1 MRRRSFFPDT
11 MRAQLLLVAIVASLA
26 CRDATKPE
34 YTPSYSLDA
43 YTLPTFNASPTDS
56 ISCQLFARWPATET
70 IVAPW
75 SGTVSVYATR
85 VKRGARFFTGPV
97 RTGLATLTLARGPG
111 DSVRV
116 TLTGAVNI
124 AFDGRMSNANGDATG
139 EWTCDAE
146 SSFGSHAAGEAH
158 GSWRLGQELLID

>member
-1 MRRRSFFPDT
+1 MRV
-11 MRAQLLLVAIVASLA
+11 QLLLVAIVVSLA

-34 YTPSYSLDA
+34 YTPFYSLSA
-43 YTLPTFNASPTDS
+43 WATSPYYPSPTDS
-56 ISCQLFARWPATET
+56 IICRLFATVPSREK

-75 SGTVSVYATR
+75 SGTVTVYAWR
-85 VKRGARFFTGPV
+85 VKRGARFFTSPV
-97 RTGLATLTLARGPG
+97 RTGLATLTLSGGTG

-124 AFDGRMSNANGDATG
+124 AFDGRMPNANGDAMG

-146 SSFGSHAAGEAH
+146 SSFGSTAAGEAR
-158 GSWRLGQELLID
+158 GSWRLGQDLLID

>member
-1 MRRRSFFPDT
+1 
-11 MRAQLLLVAIVASLA
+11 MRAQLLLVAVVASLA

-34 YTPSYSLDA
+34 YTPSYSLSA

-97 RTGLATLTLARGPG
+97 RTGLATLTLTNGPG

-124 AFDGRMSNANGDATG
+124 AFDGRMPVNFEATG
-139 EWTCDAE
+139 AWTCDAE
-146 SSFGSHAAGEAH
+146 SSFGSNAAGEAH
-158 GSWRLGQELLID
+158 GSWRLGRDLLID